1 MKGAWASS
9 RGTRGPITAQHV
21 LVFLFH
27 GSAGQ
32 GVKGHNQVL
41 ELRKIDINKN

>member
-9 RGTRGPITAQHV
+9 QRTRGPITAQSV

-32 GVKGHNQVL
+32 GVKGHNQVS
-41 ELRKIDINKN
+41 ELKKIYINKN